1 MSHTVD
7 FKQKLW
13 AEIEQLSPDEAERI
27 YKLVILVKNEFI
39 RTTDDERYETEGWQ
53 LAERVAT
60 EAYQKGGLKAYAGVD
75 EMVDDI
81 LADADE

>member
-1 MSHTVD
+1 MLKTAD

-27 YKLVILVKNEFI
+27 YKLVMLVKDEFI
-39 RTTDDERYETEGWQ
+39 DTADEGRNETEGWQ
-53 LAERVAT
+53 QAEREAT

-81 LADADE
+81 LADTDE